1 MLDIFYQIYNMAI
14 STITMEVDMYDN
26 NYADKW
32 ENPAYVAAVKA
43 NIRNNANKTFLKSYE
58 RAEEIS
64 DYLEKIYYDLQNSDR
79 SPVSFLEKLSASLR
93 EYGKLSPNQY
103 EAVCKII
110 DDNQNKR
117 DALKLAIQ
125 DQKDRSQH
133 LNVTAERIETTVTV
147 DKIITMEGT
156 KFSYYDSSTIFVYL
170 MHDANNN
177 RFVLKTKNQL
187 LNPTV
192 ALADD
197 NGIKDGNVIAIKAS
211 IKAHTE
217 YKGEKQ
223 TLIQRVKILEV
234 K

>member
-1 MLDIFYQIYNMAI
+1 
-14 STITMEVDMYDN
+14 MEVDMYDN

-64 DYLEKIYYDLQNSDR
+64 DYLEKIYSDLQNSDR

-93 EYGKLSPNQY
+93 EYGKLSPKQY
-103 EAVCKII
+103 ESVCKVI
-110 DDNQNKR
+110 DAAQKKR
-117 DALKLAIQ
+117 DSLKSAIQ
-125 DQKDRSQH
+125 DQKNH
-133 LNVTAERIETTVTV
+133 AESIGVKSEKFESTVTV
-147 DKIITMEGT
+147 KKIITIKVT
-156 KFSYYDSSTIFVYL
+156 QFSRYDSDEAHIYIFN
-170 MHDANNN
+170 DQDNNA
-177 RFVLKTKNQL
+177 FVWKTKNIL
-187 LNPTV
+187 SNTANEFAWNLEN
-192 ALADD
+192 D
-197 NGIKDGNVIAIKAS
+197 NAVKEGDVIVIKAS
-211 IKAHTE
+211 IKAYTE